1 MKTRKPTNHHPRG
14 FGDQRGSCIGK
25 KRSKSGR
32 LSSSHRIANKIT
44 TVIRTAIEADTLSEI
59 EPFLRIEAQ
68 AKCKNHWVY
77 QALYLLTRD
86 QGKSKEAEQ
95 WAREWVNRPAKST
108 DELWKQARIAGQIQ
122 ETQQQQQLIE
132 TICRQKGE
140 PHPGA
145 LLWQIKRNLAREQ
158 WEQAL
163 AGIKRLRKDD
173 PHQETWKQLEA
184 LCILE
189 RTGTTPAQKAKS
201 IENLKLSKI
210 RPRNRESRLIHSRA
224 AYEKGDIETANNI
237 IKDNFKVNPNG
248 IGLERLIV
256 PILMHR
262 HQIKEAADICSQL
275 LKRQPRAYRLQTLN
289 AQCLLRQGLWLE
301 GFDML
306 SKIEQDKTSNTPN
319 NPKEIH
325 YDTSISD
332 SIFYSRWLHLFK
344 TKHDQLEVWVPN
356 PLLKLLETNFP
367 SIHFKPLTKKNSDN
381 LKTSTPISCLPTLTE
396 GWDNNSASLL
406 PHLRVNQALKEQWRA
421 HLGKNNNDFWIGL
434 NWHGSALSAAVETFK
449 SDIPLDAFS
458 PLASIQGSC
467 LIALQKGTGSE
478 QLNQCDFIERFH
490 PQQATISQEHRM
502 EHMAAIISLCDLVIC
517 DDSGPGHLASNLG
530 VPTIVN
536 ARPSSSWH
544 WHNANLRQ
552 GFYRSATANPFTET
566 WRKTIKNASQ
576 MAEEAMQKH
585 KNCSE

>member
-14 FGDQRGSCIGK
+14 FGDQRGSCVGK

-237 IKDNFKVNPNG
+237 IKDNFKVNPNS

-262 HQIKEAADICSQL
+262 HQIEAADICSQL

-306 SKIEQDKTSNTPN
+306 SKIEQDKTNNTPN
-319 NPKEIH
+319 NPKEITTTH
-325 YDTSISD
+325 QLVTAFSTAAGYI
-332 SIFYSRWLHLFK
+332 YSKQSMINWRSG
-344 TKHDQLEVWVPN
+344 TN
-356 PLLKLLETNFP
+356 PLLKLRATFRP
-367 SIHFKPLTKKNSDN
+367 YA
-381 LKTSTPISCLPTLTE
+381 STPY
-396 GWDNNSASLL
+396 
-406 PHLRVNQALKEQWRA
+406 
-421 HLGKNNNDFWIGL
+421 
-434 NWHGSALSAAVETFK
+434 
-449 SDIPLDAFS
+449 
-458 PLASIQGSC
+458 
-467 LIALQKGTGSE
+467 QKK
-478 QLNQCDFIERFH
+478 FR
-490 PQQATISQEHRM
+490 
-502 EHMAAIISLCDLVIC
+502 
-517 DDSGPGHLASNLG
+517 
-530 VPTIVN
+530 
-536 ARPSSSWH
+536 
-544 WHNANLRQ
+544 
-552 GFYRSATANPFTET
+552 
-566 WRKTIKNASQ
+566 
-576 MAEEAMQKH
+576 
-585 KNCSE
+585 